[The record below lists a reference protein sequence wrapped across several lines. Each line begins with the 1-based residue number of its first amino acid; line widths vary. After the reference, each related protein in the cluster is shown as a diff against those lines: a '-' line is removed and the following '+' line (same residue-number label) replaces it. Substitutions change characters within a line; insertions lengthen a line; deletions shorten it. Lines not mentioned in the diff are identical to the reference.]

1 MSLSVECMSCARS
14 GWGLPALW
22 ALLLSGQPAP
32 QQERPGCQPSQLDQL
47 LLSMLSRP
55 RLLLHPAYHS
65 HKVPF
70 SLKFAQKRQLH
81 SHIVATLAGWE
92 SGQNPSRLE
101 TQAQLAVGLPGRSR
115 QTLLLLL
122 LLLHL
127 LLLIILHLLLLL
139 ILHLLLLL
147 LLHLLLLLILSSF
160 FPNILVCSFSFSAFF
175 SFFPFILLLL
185 LRSLLLP
192 Q

>member
-1 MSLSVECMSCARS
+1 MYEWRAEWVRPSTTVSSVARRATCS
-14 GWGLPALW
+14 TAGETRLPAF
-22 ALLLSGQPAP
+22 
-32 QQERPGCQPSQLDQL
+32 QLDL
-47 LLSMLSRP
+47 LPLFSMLSRP

-92 SGQNPSRLE
+92 SGQNPSSRLE
-101 TQAQLAVGLPGRSR
+101 TQAQLAVRLPGRSR